1 MNVVISQTL
10 VVPSGCSS
18 PDLCGEHLSRI
29 ADLEDRLSSVKT
41 DLGCHGP
48 SRKILEF
55 IKETIFSGGAD
66 VYLGG

>member
-1 MNVVISQTL
+1 MLQTHQHF
-10 VVPSGCSS
+10 P
-18 PDLCGEHLSRI
+18 RI

-41 DLGCHGP
+41 DFGCHGP

-55 IKETIFSGGAD
+55 IKENIFSGGAD